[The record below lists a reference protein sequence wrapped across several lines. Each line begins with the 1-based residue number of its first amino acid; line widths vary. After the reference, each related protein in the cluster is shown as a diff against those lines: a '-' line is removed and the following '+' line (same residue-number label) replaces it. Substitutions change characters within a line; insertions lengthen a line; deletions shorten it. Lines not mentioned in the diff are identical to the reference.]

1 MKDIVNIVVV
11 GLGPIGSLHVKN
23 LLSQK
28 IAGARL
34 ACICEQRGADSA
46 QYGGV
51 PIFTDLDEMLKSRSF
66 DAAVISTPSFTHYPL
81 AKKILQA
88 GYDVL
93 VEKPVAL
100 CPSDAEDLRETA
112 RKLGKVCAVM
122 LNQRT
127 NALYSKIRDLVV
139 SGQLGEINRVSWTMT
154 SWYRPN
160 IYFTSSPWRGTW
172 KGEAGGALVNQSIHN
187 LDIFAWTFG
196 VPEKL
201 RAWCEFGKYH
211 DIEVEDEVVCRMKL
225 KNGANATFTTS
236 TGEFPGENRLVIAA
250 DRGFIETDGDALKFT
265 RYKNGSLSEYTRDTR
280 YMFGSPECECTEE
293 VVSDKGAQHAGVM
306 QNFADAL
313 TGRDMLRFDVSEA
326 MGSLGLANGMLMSA
340 WCGCEVDFPLD
351 GAKYKRLLD
360 EKIAQSRLRENPRSD
375 AVVEFSKSFK

>member
-1 MKDIVNIVVV
+1 MKDIVNIAVV

-100 CPSDAEDLRETA
+100 CTSDAEDLRETA

-139 SGQLGEINRVSWTMT
+139 SGRLGEIDRVSWTMT

-225 KNGANATFTTS
+225 KARNRRRQGIYRNRRRRFKIYALQKRESFRIHARYPLCVRFARMRVYGGGCFRQGGAAC
-236 TGEFPGENRLVIAA
+236 GCYAEFCGRAHGARYAA
-250 DRGFIETDGDALKFT
+250 LRRFGGD
-265 RYKNGSLSEYTRDTR
+265 
-280 YMFGSPECECTEE
+280 
-293 VVSDKGAQHAGVM
+293 
-306 QNFADAL
+306 
-313 TGRDMLRFDVSEA
+313 
-326 MGSLGLANGMLMSA
+326 GLARA
-340 WCGCEVDFPLD
+340 CERHADV
-351 GAKYKRLLD
+351 G
-360 EKIAQSRLRENPRSD
+360 
-375 AVVEFSKSFK
+375 VVRVRD